1 MVALGREVIPSKYDW
16 VLSSLDPK
24 LTFISFCGSHLFP
37 MIWPFTKELWLFQA
51 SVAFFIG
58 MRSLGSL
65 LVLKLCES
73 MIPIEGPGEK
83 YQKTDRQSSVI
94 K

>member
-1 MVALGREVIPSKYDW
+1 
-16 VLSSLDPK
+16 
-24 LTFISFCGSHLFP
+24 
-37 MIWPFTKELWLFQA
+37 MIWPFTKELWLSQA
-51 SVAFFIG
+51 SVSLFIG

-65 LVLKLCES
+65 LVLKLYES
-73 MIPIEGPGEK
+73 MILIEGPGEK